1 MAPFAADQGYS
12 GPPFPWDKEE
22 RMRRRAR
29 LDAVFFHLYLLDRD
43 DAGYVM
49 DTFPIVA
56 AQETALYGR
65 YRSRALVLNY
75 MAALAAGNP
84 DADVVG

>member
-12 GPPFPWDKEE
+12 GPPFAWDPED
-22 RMRRRAR
+22 RLRRRAR
-29 LDAVFFHLYLLDRD
+29 LDAVFFHLCGLDRD

-75 MAALAAGNP
+75 MAAGNP
-84 DADVVG
+84 EADVVG